1 MRIAPDMTIHQPMK
15 NLYLVDLDQPAE
27 GFRNFI
33 SSWIFI
39 SGNCTVV
46 VDPGPRSSIPTLV
59 DALKRQG
66 VKKVDY
72 ILLTHIHIDHA
83 GGAGL
88 LLKHYPDAQVICHPE
103 GIRHMINPDRL
114 WEGSR
119 KALGKLAEMYGEIA
133 PISEK
138 NIEYRDHIEAGEI
151 VIDALKTPGHAPHN
165 LCYRAGDILFA
176 GDAIG
181 VTYPLK
187 NGFYLRLATPP
198 VFIYEVYRDSLK
210 KAASLGVSH
219 ICFAHYG
226 CRHDAENV
234 FDTAFSQVD
243 NWLAAVTKHYCPDN
257 ELSDE
262 DIFGELLK
270 NDQGMAYYHALPE
283 DVQNRERYL
292 ALNSIRGLKDYLRRK
307 ENC

>member
-1 MRIAPDMTIHQPMK
+1 MSIAPFTIHQPMK
-15 NLYLVDLDQPAE
+15 KLYLVDLDQPAE

-46 VDPGPRSSIPTLV
+46 VDPGPQSSIPILL
-59 DALKRQG
+59 DALTRCG
-66 VKKVDY
+66 VQKIDY

-88 LLKHYPDAQVICHPE
+88 LLKHYPDAQVICHPD
-103 GIRHMINPDRL
+103 GIRYMINPARL
-114 WEGSR
+114 WEGS
-119 KALGKLAEMYGEIA
+119 KKVLGKLAEMYGEIA

-151 VIDALKTPGHAPHN
+151 VIDALKTPGHAHHH

-176 GDAIG
+176 GEAIG
-181 VTYPLK
+181 VNYPLK
-187 NGFYLRLATPP
+187 DGLYLRIATPP
-198 VFIYEVYRDSLK
+198 VFKYEVYRDSLK
-210 KAASLGVSH
+210 KLVSLGVSH

-226 CRHDAENV
+226 CRYDAENV
-234 FDTAFSQVD
+234 FNTALKQAD
-243 NWLAAVTKHYCPDN
+243 NWLATVTKYYCPAN

-270 NDQGMAYYHALPE
+270 NDRGIAYYHSLPK
-283 DVQNRERYL
+283 DVQNRERYF
-292 ALNSIRGLKDYLRRK
+292 ALNSIRGIKDYLRRK
-307 ENC
+307 RDKK